1 MSTDQRKVMAMQ
13 IVIEL
18 AEQYYSALQK
28 FPESMCNITMLA
40 VKNGT
45 VLPENH
51 GDLIDR
57 DKLEPD
63 CYELEIHD
71 GDDWRNEYCGVSLM
85 QIEHYADVI
94 IPATKE
100 NNE

>member
-1 MSTDQRKVMAMQ
+1 MMQ
-13 IVIEL
+13 IVIDI
-18 AEQYYSALQK
+18 
-28 FPESMCNITMLA
+28 PEKDYKDTLNGIFAIDVVREA
-40 VKNGT
+40 VKKG
-45 VLPENH
+45 VPLPKGH

-57 DKLEPD
+57 SKLVSD

-94 IPATKE
+94 IPAIKE